1 MAVCWA
7 VRNASIRD
15 EGGSDCC
22 SELYS
27 VETVGFVIG
36 TPVMADIERF
46 TLSKVAMPKS
56 GRGVSSGVIGG
67 VVVIG
72 PAKGG
77 KVGAGW
83 SEEREKKLLS
93 APPSAAITPPTLD
106 SSRPPA
112 AMEVRGPEVA

>member
-36 TPVMADIERF
+36 TPVMADMERF

-56 GRGVSSGVIGG
+56 GRGVLSAVIGG
-67 VVVIG
+67 VLVVG

-77 KVGAGW
+77 KVGASW
-83 SEEREKKLLS
+83 WEEGKKKVVS
-93 APPSAAITPPTLD
+93 APPSAGVTPPTLCNR
-106 SSRPPA
+106 RPVARGEDLGA
-112 AMEVRGPEVA
+112 AV